1 MLSSLLPQLNKSSV
15 ASNSWYNLFPAMVE
29 HHPLLGT
36 IINENDLY
44 VQHRQNLR
52 DVNYLQRF
60 DLTHR
65 ILMVIVVI
73 QSLMLFTG
81 YVAILEMRTSQ
92 ARHRVLY
99 CK

>member
-1 MLSSLLPQLNKSSV
+1 
-15 ASNSWYNLFPAMVE
+15 MVE
-29 HHPLLGT
+29 HHPLLGS
-36 IINENDLY
+36 IIDENDDLY
-44 VQHRQNLR
+44 VQHRQKPR

-60 DLTHR
+60 DITHK
-65 ILMVIVVI
+65 ILMFIVVI
-73 QSLMLFTG
+73 QSLVLFTG

>member
-1 MLSSLLPQLNKSSV
+1 
-15 ASNSWYNLFPAMVE
+15 MVE
-29 HHPLLGT
+29 HHPLLGS
-36 IINENDLY
+36 IIDENDDLY
-44 VQHRQNLR
+44 VQHCQKPR

-81 YVAILEMRTSQ
+81 YVAILETRTLQ
-92 ARHRVLY
+92 GRHRVLY